1 MIFISC
7 VSKLLYIVNRSS
19 SKKEQLKL
27 HRSLLGV
34 KRGGGKNSPMN
45 SPLSNIIA
53 VTVKI
58 NILDKVPHTHQIL
71 LEDVHKNIVHSFLKL
86 WGGGGGRPKRIL

>member
-1 MIFISC
+1 MF
-7 VSKLLYIVNRSS
+7 SKLLYIVNRRS

-34 KRGGGKNSPMN
+34 KGGGGNSPMN
-45 SPLSNIIA
+45 GPLSNIIA

-58 NILDKVPHTHQIL
+58 KFLGQILDKVQQTQHIL
-71 LEDVHKNIVHSFLKL
+71 LENVHTNIIKYCPFLF
-86 WGGGGGRPKRIL
+86 